1 MTEIDI
7 FDLNNLS
14 DIPSKIK
21 SDLKVL
27 SRDGF
32 EKKIIEIFKK
42 ANRELNIDE
51 VTVAYYRLHK
61 DEEEKE
67 RRQVMTKLYNMARSP
82 RPAIKALPQKG
93 VYKLILEDEEEQPS

>member
-1 MTEIDI
+1 MTEADI

-14 DIPSKIK
+14 DIPNEIK

-32 EKKIIEIFKK
+32 EKKIIDIFKK

-51 VTVAYYRLHK
+51 ITVGYYRVYK
-61 DEEEKE
+61 EVKE

-82 RPAIKALPQKG
+82 RPAIEAMPQKG
-93 VYKLILEDEEEQPS
+93 VYKLILEEDEVHPS